1 MGSNSDNDKKVESHN
16 PKEDPFFRITKLLL
30 WILLIIGIFASIWT
44 VLLNPEENIFKGIGL
59 LFTTIW
65 GAIFIIY
72 FRWAI
77 FYYNINYGKS
87 RTFWDQVFKARQKK
101 IDENPLNQTEIDAPK
116 DNPYRSQTFGFPP
129 GTVRGMIAFTLLFG
143 AISLLIVSF
152 GLDGRIDESSFYWDH
167 FEFFKTAFL
176 MMIAFYFG
184 SHSLKYLQNRFPK
197 NPSGRGASSGSDS
210 ELGSDEASPNVDEV
224 EADNMLLDDEIHQF
238 DKENPVEI
246 SKIKKVLS
254 KSETPTTAN
263 GLIPVIDAG
272 HGGIIDGK
280 YTSGEKKKYTFL
292 KDDNSED
299 FTIYEGVVNRQIGQ
313 KLIDMLDAKG
323 IPYKD
328 LTVSDKE
335 DMPLRERTSKA
346 NKIYDQ
352 NKKYYFLSIHSN
364 AASNELKGKGLNA
377 TGFEIYTSKG
387 QTKSDE
393 LATIAA
399 KWYKKELSDFRFR
412 QEIEDGDPDKEAN
425 LAVLRDTKCPAFLV
439 ENLFYDNIK
448 EAKFLMSENGQNKI
462 ASCLYKIVE
471 EIYYGYKA

>member
-1 MGSNSDNDKKVESHN
+1 
-16 PKEDPFFRITKLLL
+16 
-30 WILLIIGIFASIWT
+30 
-44 VLLNPEENIFKGIGL
+44 
-59 LFTTIW
+59 
-65 GAIFIIY
+65 
-72 FRWAI
+72 
-77 FYYNINYGKS
+77 
-87 RTFWDQVFKARQKK
+87 
-101 IDENPLNQTEIDAPK
+101 
-116 DNPYRSQTFGFPP
+116 
-129 GTVRGMIAFTLLFG
+129 
-143 AISLLIVSF
+143 
-152 GLDGRIDESSFYWDH
+152 
-167 FEFFKTAFL
+167 
-176 MMIAFYFG
+176 
-184 SHSLKYLQNRFPK
+184 
-197 NPSGRGASSGSDS
+197 
-210 ELGSDEASPNVDEV
+210 
-224 EADNMLLDDEIHQF
+224 
-238 DKENPVEI
+238 
-246 SKIKKVLS
+246 
-254 KSETPTTAN
+254 
-263 GLIPVIDAG
+263 
-272 HGGIIDGK
+272 
-280 YTSGEKKKYTFL
+280 
-292 KDDNSED
+292 
-299 FTIYEGVVNRQIGQ
+299 
-313 KLIDMLDAKG
+313 MLDAKG